1 MGRRTKADPRNK
13 KVKNWRRVTGTA
25 LVAKVEYVS
34 HMSGKGSVVRG
45 FSGVLV
51 GFLSA
56 RVRQCNLPLRLPKF
70 LEQSIVTVGQL
81 RLTSW
86 VRELCRSVSCV
97 SPLRCVS
104 SVRRSVAS
112 HLLGA

>member
-1 MGRRTKADPRNK
+1 
-13 KVKNWRRVTGTA
+13 
-25 LVAKVEYVS
+25 
-34 HMSGKGSVVRG
+34 MSGKGSVVRG